1 MAYTAALVVALAG
14 VMATLALPQRIDGG
28 TAHYGKPLWFA
39 ESDMSIWTRTD
50 RGGRWRLNPWE
61 NPTTFDA
68 GRFFLSFCVFAL
80 PLVGGVWLVA
90 RRARG

>member
-1 MAYTAALVVALAG
+1 
-14 VMATLALPQRIDGG
+14 
-28 TAHYGKPLWFA
+28 
-39 ESDMSIWTRTD
+39 MSIWTRTD